1 MVESDDKTLE
11 MIHLKNL
18 TTAPPRLQIMLLR
31 IQGYDFTIKYKPGT
45 EVLLADPMSRL
56 NPLPNEE

>member
-1 MVESDDKTLE
+1 

-18 TTAPPRLQIMLLR
+18 TAAPPRLQRMLLR

-45 EVLLADPMSRL
+45 EMPLADPIPMKSYWNFRKYA
-56 NPLPNEE
+56 

>member
-1 MVESDDKTLE
+1 

-18 TTAPPRLQIMLLR
+18 TAASLRLQKMLFR

-45 EVLLADPMSRL
+45 EMLLADPLSRL
-56 NPLPNEE
+56 NPLPNEESFRKYA